1 MKYLKTLGLAAIA
14 AMALMAFVGAGT
26 ASATTLN
33 NGTET
38 LKTGS
43 AIASS
48 LITGTSADLKDTTG
62 ATIATCTGSSV
73 SGKTTNETG
82 EKVNGNIESLT
93 WTGCSQTTDT
103 LANGTLSIKR
113 TGENEGEV
121 SGAGS
126 KVTLGIF
133 GVSCVYGTG
142 EGTKLG
148 TAKGGTPAVLKVN
161 AVIPKIEGGI
171 LCPSTGVWK
180 AEYEV
185 TTPATLNIVP

>member
-121 SGAGS
+121 SS
-126 KVTLGIF
+126 KGFTVTLGIF
-133 GVSCVYGTG
+133 GVTCTYGSG
-142 EGTKLG
+142 EGIKIG
-148 TAKGGTPAVLKVN
+148 FVKGGSRARWIIKTVLRLF
-161 AVIPKIEGGI
+161 GGGF
-171 LCPSTGVWK
+171 LCPSTAAWE